1 MDGLMMEYPLTLTA
15 MLRRTESMFGHKEIV
30 SRRADRTIERS
41 SYARALKRARKL
53 GSALDQL
60 GIGRGDRVATLC
72 WNHLRHLEAY
82 FGVPCSG
89 AVLHTLNLRLHIDEL
104 AYIASHAGDVALI
117 VDHALAPLAEQLRS
131 RVPFRHLIVVRETNE
146 APLPERAIDYEALI
160 ESGHP
165 LYEYPDL
172 AESEAA
178 MMCYTSGTTGRPK
191 GVLYSHRSLCLHTL
205 GTLISDVTGIV
216 ERDTT
221 LAVVPMFHANA
232 WGIPFTSAVSGAR
245 QVLPGPHLDA
255 PSLVELFER
264 ERVTMAAGVP
274 TIWLGILQ
282 YLDANPTRHDLSAL
296 RRMLVGGAA
305 VPEALIRAFQDRH
318 GLSIQQGWGMTETS
332 PVGSVSK
339 VTSDLEDA
347 PSDVQFAYRA
357 KAGLP
362 LPFVEIRARRD
373 EGDLAPWNGETMG
386 ELEVRGP
393 WVARAYYNS
402 PESADRFTADGWF
415 RTGDIVSIDAR
426 GCITIQD
433 RAKDLVK
440 SGGEW
445 ISSVALESTLMSH
458 PDVAE
463 AVVIAVPHVK
473 WDERPVAVIVP
484 RPGRTPTLESVRA
497 HLAPHFAKWWL
508 PDDVVVVDSIPRSG
522 TGKYMKSV
530 LRERFKHVLGSP
542 APVPNATSGLSAA
555 GGVAA
560 TPPATGPA

>member
-1 MDGLMMEYPLTLTA
+1 MDGLMMEYPLTITA
-15 MLRRTESMFGHKEIV
+15 MLRRTEAMFGHKEIV
-30 SRRADRTIERS
+30 SRRADRSLERS
-41 SYARALKRARKL
+41 TYATALKRARRL
-53 GSALDQL
+53 AAALEQL
-60 GIGRGDRVATLC
+60 GVRRGDRVATLC

-104 AYIASHAGDVALI
+104 AYIAGHAGDVVLI
-117 VDHALAPLAEQLRS
+117 VDHSLSPLAEQLRQ
-131 RVPFRHLIVVRETNE
+131 RVAFKHVIVIRENAD
-146 APLPERAIDYEALI
+146 APLPPDAVDYEALI
-160 ESGHP
+160 ESGDP
-165 LYEYPDL
+165 RYEYPDL

-191 GVLYSHRSLCLHTL
+191 GVLYSHRALCLHTL
-205 GTLISDVTGIV
+205 GTLITDVTGIT

-232 WGIPFTSAVSGAR
+232 WGLPFTSAVSGAR

-255 PSLVELFER
+255 ISLVELLEQ
-264 ERVTMAAGVP
+264 ERVTMTAGVP

-305 VPEALIRAFQDRH
+305 VPEPLIRAFQDRH

-339 VTSDLEDA
+339 VTSDLENA
-347 PSDVQFAYRA
+347 SSDVQFAYRA
-357 KAGLP
+357 KAGIP

-373 EGDLAPWNGETMG
+373 DGELAAWDGETMG

-393 WVARAYYNS
+393 WVARAYYDS

-415 RTGDIVSIDAR
+415 RTGDIVSIDQR

-445 ISSVALESTLMSH
+445 ISSVALEGALLSH

-484 RPGRTPTLESVRA
+484 RAGRTPTLESVRA

-508 PDDVVVVDSIPRSG
+508 PDEVVLVESIPRSG
-522 TGKYMKSV
+522 TGKYLKSV
-530 LRERFKHVLGSP
+530 LRTRFSDVLSSASPRSSVASSP
-542 APVPNATSGLSAA
+542 AG
-555 GGVAA
+555 
-560 TPPATGPA
+560 

>member
-1 MDGLMMEYPLTLTA
+1 MDGLMMDYALTITA

-41 SYARALKRARKL
+41 TYALALGRARRL
-53 GSALDQL
+53 ASALQRL
-60 GIGRGDRVATLC
+60 GVGRGDRVATLC

-89 AVLHTLNLRLHIDEL
+89 AILHTLNIRLHIDEL
-104 AYIASHAGDVALI
+104 SYIATHGGDVAVI
-117 VDHALAPLAEQLRS
+117 VDQSLVPLVEQLRKS
-131 RVPFRHLIVVRETNE
+131 VPFRHVIVVRDNPDTS
-146 APLPERAIDYEALI
+146 LPEGAIDYEDLVA
-160 ESGHP
+160 SGDP
-165 LYEYPDL
+165 SYQYPDL
-172 AESEAA
+172 PESEAA

-191 GVLYSHRSLCLHTL
+191 GVLYSHRSVCLHTL
-205 GTLISDVTGIV
+205 GTLIADVTAIT
-216 ERDTT
+216 ERDTV

-232 WGIPFTSAVSGAR
+232 WGLPFTAAVSGAR
-245 QVLPGPHLDA
+245 QVMPGPHLDPA
-255 PSLVELFER
+255 SLVELFER

-274 TIWLGILQ
+274 TIWIGILQ
-282 YLDANPTRHDLSAL
+282 YLDANPTKHDLTPL

-305 VPEALIRAFQDRH
+305 VPEPLIRAFQDRH
-318 GLSIQQGWGMTETS
+318 GLYIVQGWGMTETS

-339 VTSDLEDA
+339 VTSELESASSDA
-347 PSDVQFAYRA
+347 QFAYRA

-373 EGDLAPWNGETMG
+373 DGRLAAWDGETMG

-402 PESADRFTADGWF
+402 PDSADRFTDDGWF
-415 RTGDIVSIDAR
+415 RTGDIASIDVR

-433 RAKDLVK
+433 RSKDLVK

-445 ISSVALESTLMSH
+445 ISSVALEGALLSH
-458 PDVAE
+458 QDVAE
-463 AVVIAVPHVK
+463 AVVIAVPHEK

-484 RPGRTPTLESVRA
+484 RAGRAPTLESVRA

-508 PDDVVVVDSIPRSG
+508 PDDVILVDSIPRSG
-522 TGKYMKSV
+522 TGKYLKSV
-530 LRERFKHVLGSP
+530 LRERFRNRL
-542 APVPNATSGLSAA
+542 ATTPTGAA
-555 GGVAA
+555 LNQDA
-560 TPPATGPA
+560 

>member
-1 MDGLMMEYPLTLTA
+1 MDGLMMDYPLTITA
-15 MLRRTESMFGHKEIV
+15 MLRRSESMFGHKEIV
-30 SRRADRTIERS
+30 SRRADRTVERS
-41 SYARALKRARKL
+41 NY
-53 GSALDQL
+53 GSALGRARRLASALERL
-60 GIGRGDRVATLC
+60 GVGRGDRVGTLC

-82 FGVPCSG
+82 FGVPSSG

-117 VDHALAPLAEQLRS
+117 VDQSLMGLAEQLRQ
-131 RVPFRHLIVVRETNE
+131 RVKLEHVIVVRETNDT
-146 APLPERAIDYEALI
+146 PLPDGTIDYEELVA
-160 ESGHP
+160 SGDP
-165 LYEYPDL
+165 RYQYPEL

-205 GTLISDVTGIV
+205 GTLISDVTGIT
-216 ERDTT
+216 ERDSV

-232 WGIPFTSAVSGAR
+232 WGLPFSAAVSGAR
-245 QVLPGPHLDA
+245 QVMPGPHLDA
-255 PSLVELFER
+255 ASLVELFEG

-282 YLDANPTRHDLSAL
+282 YLDANPTRHDLTAL

-305 VPEALIRAFQDRH
+305 VPEALIRAFQNRH
-318 GLSIQQGWGMTETS
+318 GLHIQQGWGMTETS

-339 VTSDLEDA
+339 VTSDIADA
-347 PSDVQFAYRA
+347 SSDVQFAYRA

-373 EGDLAPWNGETMG
+373 DGALAAWDGDTMG

-393 WVARAYYNS
+393 WVARAYYNA
-402 PESADRFTADGWF
+402 PESEDRFTADGWF
-415 RTGDIVSIDAR
+415 RTGDIVTIDVR

-445 ISSVALESTLMSH
+445 ISSVALEGALLSH
-458 PDVAE
+458 PEVSE
-463 AVVIAVPHVK
+463 AVVIALPHAK

-484 RPGRTPTLESVRA
+484 RAGRTPTLDSVRA
-497 HLAPHFAKWWL
+497 HLAPRFAKWWL
-508 PDDVVVVDSIPRSG
+508 PDDVILVDSLPRSG
-522 TGKYMKSV
+522 TGKYLKNV
-530 LRERFKHVLGSP
+530 LRDRFRDRLAETPVSASP
-542 APVPNATSGLSAA
+542 APEQRASRPG
-555 GGVAA
+555 
-560 TPPATGPA
+560 

>member
-1 MDGLMMEYPLTLTA
+1 MDGLMMEYPLTITA
-15 MLRRTESMFGHKEIV
+15 MLRRTEAMFGHKEIV
-30 SRRADRTIERS
+30 SRRADRSLERS
-41 SYARALKRARKL
+41 TYASALKRARRL
-53 GSALDQL
+53 AAALEQL
-60 GIGRGDRVATLC
+60 GVGRGDRVATLC

-104 AYIASHAGDVALI
+104 SYIATHAGDVALI
-117 VDHALAPLAEQLRS
+117 VDQSLVPLAQQLREL
-131 RVPFRHLIVVRETNE
+131 VTFKHVIVIRENAD
-146 APLPERAIDYEALI
+146 APLPPNTIDYEELVA
-160 ESGHP
+160 SGNP
-165 LYEYPDL
+165 LYDYPDL

-191 GVLYSHRSLCLHTL
+191 GVLYSHRALCLHTL
-205 GTLISDVTGIV
+205 GTLIADVTGV
-216 ERDTT
+216 TERDTT

-232 WGIPFTSAVSGAR
+232 WGLPFTSAVSGAR

-255 PSLVELFER
+255 TSLVELCEQ

-305 VPEALIRAFQDRH
+305 VPEPLIRAFQDRH
-318 GLSIQQGWGMTETS
+318 GLYIQQGWGMTETS

-357 KAGLP
+357 KAGIP
-362 LPFVEIRARRD
+362 LPFVEIRSRRD
-373 EGDLAPWNGETMG
+373 NGGLAAWDGETMG

-393 WVARAYYNS
+393 WVARAYYDS
-402 PESADRFTADGWF
+402 PDSADRFTSDGWF
-415 RTGDIVSIDAR
+415 RTGDIASIDQR

-445 ISSVALESTLMSH
+445 ISSVALEGALLSH

-463 AVVIAVPHVK
+463 AVVIAVPHAK
-473 WDERPVAVIVP
+473 WDERPIAVIVP
-484 RPGRTPTLESVRA
+484 RAGKTPTLESVRA
-497 HLAPHFAKWWL
+497 HLAPNFAKWWL
-508 PDDVVVVDSIPRSG
+508 PDDVVLVESIPRSG
-522 TGKYMKSV
+522 TGKYLKSV
-530 LRERFKHVLGSP
+530 LRSRFRDVLGT
-542 APVPNATSGLSAA
+542 VPRPSEATSTAD
-555 GGVAA
+555 
-560 TPPATGPA
+560 

>member
-1 MDGLMMEYPLTLTA
+1 MDGLMMDYPLTITA
-15 MLRRTESMFGHKEIV
+15 MLRRTEAMFGFKEIV
-30 SRRADRTIERS
+30 SRRADRSIERS
-41 SYARALKRARKL
+41 NYATALGRGRRLA
-53 GSALDQL
+53 SALERL
-60 GIGRGDRVATLC
+60 GVRRGDRVATLC

-104 AYIASHAGDVALI
+104 AYIASHAGDIALI
-117 VDHALAPLAEQLRS
+117 VDASLMPLAEQLRQ
-131 RVPFRHLIVVRETNE
+131 RVAFDHVIVVRENADT
-146 APLPERAIDYEALI
+146 PLPDGTIDYEALVA
-160 ESGHP
+160 SGDP
-165 LYEYPDL
+165 AYQYPEL

-205 GTLISDVTGIV
+205 GTLTSDVTGIT
-216 ERDTT
+216 ERDTA

-232 WGIPFTSAVSGAR
+232 WGLPFTCAVSGAR
-245 QVLPGPHLDA
+245 QVMPGPHLDPA
-255 PSLVELFER
+255 SLVELFER
-264 ERVTMAAGVP
+264 ERVTMTAGVP

-282 YLDANPTRHDLSAL
+282 YLDANPTRHDLTAL
-296 RRMLVGGAA
+296 RCMLVGGAA

-318 GLSIQQGWGMTETS
+318 GLHIRQGWGMTETS

-339 VTSDLEDA
+339 VTSDIADA

-357 KAGLP
+357 KAGIP
-362 LPFVEIRARRD
+362 LPFVEIRARRED
-373 EGDLAPWNGETMG
+373 GDLAAWDGDTMG

-393 WVARAYYNS
+393 WVARGYYNS
-402 PESADRFTADGWF
+402 PESADRFTDDGWF
-415 RTGDIVSIDAR
+415 RTGDIVTIDSR

-445 ISSVALESTLMSH
+445 ISSVALEGALLSH

-463 AVVIAVPHVK
+463 AVVIALPHPK

-484 RPGRTPTLESVRA
+484 RAGRTPTLESVRA
-497 HLAPHFAKWWL
+497 HLAPNFAKWWL
-508 PDDVVVVDSIPRSG
+508 PDDVILAETIPRSG
-522 TGKYMKSV
+522 TGKYLKNV
-530 LRERFKHVLGSP
+530 LRERFRDRLNVPAVVDRTGSDQ
-542 APVPNATSGLSAA
+542 V
-555 GGVAA
+555 
-560 TPPATGPA
+560 TPQPG

>member
-1 MDGLMMEYPLTLTA
+1 MDGLMMDYPLTITA

-30 SRRADRTIERS
+30 SRRADRSIERS
-41 SYARALKRARKL
+41 NYAQALGRARRL
-53 GSALDQL
+53 ASALHAL

-82 FGVPCSG
+82 FGVPSSG
-89 AVLHTLNLRLHIDEL
+89 AVLHTLNIRLHIDEL
-104 AYIASHAGDVALI
+104 AYIAGHAGDVALL
-117 VDHALAPLAEQLRS
+117 VDQSLFPLAEQLRQ
-131 RVPFRHLIVVRETNE
+131 RVSFNHVIVVRENTE
-146 APLPERAIDYEALI
+146 TPLPEGTIDYEALVA
-160 ESGHP
+160 SGDP
-165 LYEYPDL
+165 SYQYPEL

-205 GTLISDVTGIV
+205 GSAIADVTDIT
-216 ERDTT
+216 EADTI

-232 WGIPFTSAVSGAR
+232 WGMPFTAALSGAR
-245 QVLPGPHLDA
+245 QVMPGPHLDPA
-255 PSLVELFER
+255 SLVELFER

-282 YLDANPTRHDLSAL
+282 YLDANPTKHDLTP
-296 RRMLVGGAA
+296 
-305 VPEALIRAFQDRH
+305 PEALIRAFQDRH
-318 GLSIQQGWGMTETS
+318 GLHIHQGWGMTETS
-332 PVGSVSK
+332 PIGSVSK
-339 VTSDLEDA
+339 VPSDIADA

-373 EGDLAPWNGETMG
+373 DGELAAWDGETMG

-393 WVARAYYNS
+393 WVSSAYYDA
-402 PESADRFTADGWF
+402 PEAADRFTADGWF
-415 RTGDIVSIDAR
+415 KTGDIVSIDAR

-433 RAKDLVK
+433 RSKDLVK

-445 ISSVALESTLMSH
+445 ISSVALEGALLSH

-463 AVVIAVPHVK
+463 AVVIAIPHVK

-484 RPGRTPTLESVRA
+484 RAGRTPTLESVRA
-497 HLAPHFAKWWL
+497 HLAPNFAKWWL
-508 PDDVVVVDSIPRSG
+508 PDDVILVESIPRSG
-522 TGKYMKSV
+522 TGKYLKNV
-530 LRERFKHVLGSP
+530 LRERFRGH
-542 APVPNATSGLSAA
+542 LSASRPDETLHHRA
-555 GGVAA
+555 
-560 TPPATGPA
+560 

>member
-1 MDGLMMEYPLTLTA
+1 MDGLMMDYPLTITA

-30 SRRADRTIERS
+30 SRRPDRALERS
-41 SYARALKRARKL
+41 NYAQALGRARRL
-53 GSALDQL
+53 ASALARL
-60 GIGRGDRVATLC
+60 GVGRGDRVATLC

-89 AVLHTLNLRLHIDEL
+89 AILHTLNIRLHIDEL
-104 AYIASHAGDVALI
+104 SYIASHAGDVAVI
-117 VDHALAPLAEQLRS
+117 VDQSLLPLAEQLRAKVAFS
-131 RVPFRHLIVVRETNE
+131 HLIVVRDNAET
-146 APLPERAIDYEALI
+146 PLPDGAIDYEALI
-160 ESGHP
+160 ASGDP
-165 LYEYPDL
+165 SYEYPEL
-172 AESEAA
+172 PESEAA

-191 GVLYSHRSLCLHTL
+191 GVLYSHRSVCLHTL
-205 GTLISDVTGIV
+205 GTLIADVTGIT
-216 ERDTT
+216 ERDTV

-232 WGIPFTSAVSGAR
+232 WGIPFTAAVSGAR
-245 QVLPGPHLDA
+245 QVMPGPHLDA
-255 PSLVELFER
+255 ASLVELFER

-282 YLDANPTRHDLSAL
+282 YLDANPTKHDLTPL

-305 VPEALIRAFQDRH
+305 VPEPLIRAFQDRH
-318 GLSIQQGWGMTETS
+318 GMYIQQGWGMTETS

-339 VTSDLEDA
+339 VTSELESASSDA
-347 PSDVQFAYRA
+347 QFAYRA

-373 EGDLAPWNGETMG
+373 DGELAPWDGETMG

-402 PESADRFTADGWF
+402 PESADRFTDDGWF

-433 RAKDLVK
+433 RSKDLVK

-445 ISSVALESTLMSH
+445 ISSVALEGALLSH
-458 PDVAE
+458 QDVAE
-463 AVVIAVPHVK
+463 AVVIAVPHEK
-473 WDERPVAVIVP
+473 WDERPVAVVVP
-484 RPGRTPTLESVRA
+484 RAGRTPTLESVRE

-508 PDDVVVVDSIPRSG
+508 PDDVILVDSIPRSG
-522 TGKYMKSV
+522 TGKYLKSV
-530 LRERFKHVLGSP
+530 LRERFRNCLAT
-542 APVPNATSGLSAA
+542 APSGAA
-555 GGVAA
+555 LNQN
-560 TPPATGPA
+560 T

>member
-1 MDGLMMEYPLTLTA
+1 MDGLMMDYPLTITA
-15 MLRRTESMFGHKEIV
+15 MLRRTESMFGQKEIV
-30 SRRADRTIERS
+30 SRRPDRTLERS
-41 SYARALKRARKL
+41 NYALALGRARQL
-53 GSALDQL
+53 GSALQKL
-60 GIGRGDRVATLC
+60 GVGRGDRVATLC

-89 AVLHTLNLRLHIDEL
+89 AILHTLNIRLHVDEL
-104 AYIASHAGDVALI
+104 AYIASHAGDVAVI
-117 VDHALAPLAEQLRS
+117 VDQSLVPLAEQLRET
-131 RVPFRHLIVVRETNE
+131 VPFRHVIVVRDN
-146 APLPERAIDYEALI
+146 ADSPLPEGAIDYEELVAAGDP
-160 ESGHP
+160 S
-165 LYEYPDL
+165 YQYPEL
-172 AESEAA
+172 SESEAS

-191 GVLYSHRSLCLHTL
+191 GVLYSHRSVCLHTL
-205 GTLISDVTGIV
+205 GTLISDVTGIT
-216 ERDTT
+216 ERDTV

-232 WGIPFTSAVSGAR
+232 WGLPFSAAVSGAR
-245 QVLPGPHLDA
+245 QIMPGPHLDA
-255 PSLVELFER
+255 ASLVELFER

-282 YLDANPTRHDLSAL
+282 YLDANPTKHDLTPL
-296 RRMLVGGAA
+296 HRMLVGGAA
-305 VPEALIRAFQDRH
+305 VPEPLIRAFQDRH
-318 GLSIQQGWGMTETS
+318 GLHIQQGWGMTETS

-373 EGDLAPWNGETMG
+373 DGELAAWDGHTMG

-402 PESADRFTADGWF
+402 PESADRFTDDGWF

-433 RAKDLVK
+433 RSKDLVK

-445 ISSVALESTLMSH
+445 ISSVALEGALLSH
-458 PDVAE
+458 QDVAE
-463 AVVIAVPHVK
+463 AVVIAVPHEK

-484 RPGRTPTLESVRA
+484 RAGATPTLESVRA

-508 PDDVVVVDSIPRSG
+508 PDDVILVDSIPRSG
-522 TGKYMKSV
+522 TGKYLKSV
-530 LRERFKHVLGSP
+530 LRERFRHHLETTPTG
-542 APVPNATSGLSAA
+542 AA
-555 GGVAA
+555 LNPRA
-560 TPPATGPA
+560 